1 MPTCGTK
8 DKTLKL
14 AFRIFTALIAILA
27 VLFSAQ
33 RLIRWTSHGVV
44 YVSCDG
50 GFLADGTSP
59 SGAFR
64 TIQQALDRAMPGD
77 TIRILDGV
85 YNERLHLRRGGTDQT
100 PLILE
105 AANPG
110 KVLVTW
116 ESPLAD
122 AVSGG
127 WHDEGDGI
135 FSALTTWPIYRIHRD
150 EQSLYRV
157 VYGGLPQLQKLV
169 RRAAAWDSFCYESG
183 RVYVWLSDGTM
194 GKFAGLKTHRRAP
207 EPREWGEFRAANLT
221 IESSNVQ
228 IRGLRFEF
236 GIGSSVMVMDADNV
250 SISDCSFFGA
260 TYGVSTPSGHSAG
273 QHVSLQKCLYHNYPQ
288 YGWRINWLSWA
299 EIYVGYASSS
309 LIGANADF
317 VTVKDCVAVHFGD
330 AVQVSNSGLS
340 ESPQAELIGN
350 FFALGTDDA
359 FEIEGPAKN
368 IAVRDNLVYEC
379 HESLG
384 LSPVELGPVTVTGNV
399 FLHRKSGTNGAQ
411 VKLIN
416 RDGEDGVIQNIRI
429 QNNLFVGDWL
439 CWMAGK
445 SRDVQITGNSFVVF
459 HQADP
464 PWPMG
469 VIETDNLYFDRAALT
484 VRENVSPAE
493 SAPEIATGIQAAIH
507 GNAAFKASLAVILHA
522 SGPEWWNWK
531 EHPATRDV
539 STDIDDIRRELAR

>member
-1 MPTCGTK
+1 M
-8 DKTLKL
+8 KL
-14 AFRIFTALIAILA
+14 AFRIFTTLIATLA
-27 VLFSAQ
+27 VLFSAH
-33 RLIRWTSHGVV
+33 RVIRWTTPGVV
-44 YVSCDG
+44 YVSCKSG
-50 GFLADGTSP
+50 LLADGTSATR
-59 SGAFR
+59 AFP

-85 YNERLHLRRGGTDQT
+85 YNERLHLRHGGTNQR

-116 ESPLAD
+116 ESPLSD

-169 RRAAAWDSFCYESG
+169 RRETAWDSFCYESG
-183 RVYVWLSDGTM
+183 RVYVWLSGGTM
-194 GKFAGLKTHRRAP
+194 NGLTFLKTHRRAP

-228 IRGLRFEF
+228 IRGMRFEF

-250 SISDCSFFGA
+250 EISECSFFGA
-260 TYGVSTPSGHSAG
+260 TYGLSTPSGNSAG

-288 YGWRINWLSWA
+288 HSWRTNWLSWD

-309 LIGANADF
+309 LISANADF
-317 VTVKDCVAVHFGD
+317 VTVKDCVATHFGD
-330 AVQVSNSGLS
+330 AVQVSNTGLS
-340 ESPQAELIGN
+340 RSPHAELIGN

-359 FEIEGPAKN
+359 FEIEGPARN
-368 IAVRDNLVYEC
+368 IDVLENLVYEC

-384 LSPVELGPVTVTGNV
+384 LSPVELGPVTVTANV
-399 FLHRKSGTNGAQ
+399 FLHRKNGTNGAQ

-416 RDGEDGVIQNIRI
+416 RDGQDGVIQNIKI
-429 QNNLFVGDWL
+429 QNNLFVGNWL

-445 SRDVQITGNSFVVF
+445 SRDVHITGNSFVVF

-464 PWPMG
+464 PWPNG
-469 VIETDNLYFDRAALT
+469 VIETDNWYFDRAQLEIP
-484 VRENVSPAE
+484 ENVASEE
-493 SAPEIATGIQAAIH
+493 SDSEIATAIQAAIH
-507 GNAAFKASLAVILHA
+507 NNSSFKASLAIVFHV
-522 SGPEWWNWK
+522 SGPGWWNWP
-531 EHPATRDV
+531 EHLATRDV
-539 STDIDDIRRELAR
+539 STEIDHIRREVAR